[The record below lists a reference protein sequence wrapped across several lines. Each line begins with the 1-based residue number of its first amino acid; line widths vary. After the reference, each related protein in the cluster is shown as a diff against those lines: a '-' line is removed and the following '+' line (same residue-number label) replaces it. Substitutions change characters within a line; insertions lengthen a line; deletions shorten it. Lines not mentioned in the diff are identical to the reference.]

1 MQHAFNLHGGYGRAF
16 NRRQQHAPE
25 GVANGGAE
33 STLKGL
39 GVKTAVFVGKC
50 LGIGGKTL
58 GLLETSPEN
67 HILFVL
73 STPLRL
79 AHAAGRPQGGSGAG
93 NCEAASDLQLLAE
106 IKL

>member
-1 MQHAFNLHGGYGRAF
+1 MQHAFNLYGGYSRAF
-16 NRRQQHAPE
+16 NRRQQHAPQ

-39 GVKTAVFVGKC
+39 SVKAAVFVSQC

-58 GLLETSPEN
+58 GILETSPEN
-67 HILFVL
+67 HVLFVL

-79 AHAAGRPQGGSGAG
+79 AHAAGRPQGCSGAG
-93 NCEAASDLQLLAE
+93 NCEADSFELSAPGE
-106 IKL
+106 Y